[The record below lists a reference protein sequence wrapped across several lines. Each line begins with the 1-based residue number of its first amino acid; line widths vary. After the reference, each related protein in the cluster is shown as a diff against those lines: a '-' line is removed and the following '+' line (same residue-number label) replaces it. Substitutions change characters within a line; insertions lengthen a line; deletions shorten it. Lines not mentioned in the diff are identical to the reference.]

1 MTTFVARY
9 DMRCPDPS
17 RRRELYAAALDH
29 AEAFDHSGLDAL
41 IVSEHHAAEDG
52 YIPSPFQLAAA
63 FAARTKRVPISIAA
77 LLVNFHD
84 PVRLAE
90 DIAVLDHL
98 SAGRASYVFGLGYRA
113 EEYALFDQP
122 WSTRGRDVEAGIGQ
136 LLEIFRTGT
145 HNQMPVTPKPLTSP
159 HPMFFY
165 GGASTAAARRAGR
178 LGLHFYPQINS
189 PELKAAYKDACIAA
203 GRDPGFVM
211 APGRGPAVNF
221 VADDPDTFWSVAGE
235 HLLHDAMTYQK
246 WHGDNPSYVNASAES
261 VGALRGEG
269 TYRVW
274 SPNELI
280 DACRSNDVQVV
291 SMHPLCGGLPP
302 EAAEE
307 SVRLMTEQVIPAVKA
322 P

>member
-1 MTTFVARY
+1 
-9 DMRCPDPS
+9 MRCPDPS

-29 AEAFDHSGLDAL
+29 AEAFDRSGLDAL

-84 PVRLAE
+84 AVRLAE

-98 SAGRASYVFGLGYRA
+98 SGGRASYVFGLGYRT

-122 WSTRGRDVEAGIGQ
+122 WATRGRDVEAALEE
-136 LLEIFRTGT
+136 LLAIFRTGT
-145 HNQMPVTPKPLTSP
+145 RNGVPVTPKPMSSP

-189 PELKAAYKDACIAA
+189 PELKAAYKEACVEA

-221 VADDPDTFWSVAGE
+221 VSTNPDAFWSDHGE
-235 HLLHDAMTYQK
+235 HLLHDAVTYQQ
-246 WHGDNPSYVNASAES
+246 WHGDNPSYVNANAVTVEDL
-261 VGALRGEG
+261 AKEG
-269 TYRVW
+269 TYKVW
-274 SPNELI
+274 SPDELVEACQSNE
-280 DACRSNDVQVV
+280 VQVV

-307 SVRLMTEQVIPAVKA
+307 NVRLMTEQVIPAVKGS
-322 P
+322 